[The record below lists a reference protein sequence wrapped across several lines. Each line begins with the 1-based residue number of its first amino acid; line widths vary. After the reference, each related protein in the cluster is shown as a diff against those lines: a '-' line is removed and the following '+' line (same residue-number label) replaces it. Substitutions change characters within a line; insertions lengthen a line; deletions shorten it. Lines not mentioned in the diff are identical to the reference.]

1 MFNYKK
7 LNCMKHLDKIT
18 NFYQKQKRLPSYSEI
33 LLATG
38 LKSKNSAYKLVDK
51 LCKAGYLKRDKK
63 GKIIPGRK
71 LMSLPI
77 LGTVEAGWPSPAE
90 EELIDTMTLDEY
102 LINRRD
108 ATYILRVQGE
118 SMIDAG
124 IVPGDLLL
132 VERGLEPKD
141 GDIVVAEVDHDWT
154 LKYFRKVKNKIF
166 LAPANK
172 KFKPIFAKEELN
184 IEAVVVGMIRKYKV

>member
-1 MFNYKK
+1 MR
-7 LNCMKHLDKIT
+7 
-18 NFYQKQKRLPSYSEI
+18 RLPSYSEI
-33 LLATG
+33 LSVTG
-38 LKSKNSAYKLVDK
+38 LKSKNSVHKLVAR
-51 LCKAGYLKRDKK
+51 LCETGYLAKDEA

-71 LMSLPI
+71 FVALPM

-90 EELIDTMTLDEY
+90 EELVDTMTLDEY

-124 IVPGDLLL
+124 IMPGDLLL
-132 VERGLEPKD
+132 VERGRDPKD
-141 GDIVVAEVDHDWT
+141 GDIVVAEVDHAWT
-154 LKYFRKVKNKIF
+154 LKYFRKSKGQIY

-172 KFKPIFAKEELN
+172 QFRAILPKEELK
-184 IEAVVVGMIRKYKV
+184 ISAVVVGAIRKYKI